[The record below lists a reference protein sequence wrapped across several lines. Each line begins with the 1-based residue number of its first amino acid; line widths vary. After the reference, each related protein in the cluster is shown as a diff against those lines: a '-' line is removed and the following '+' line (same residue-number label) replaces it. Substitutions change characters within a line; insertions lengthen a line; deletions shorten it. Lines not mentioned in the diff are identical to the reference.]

1 MGITLTLAW
10 MGSWPFLPEV
20 WYLLTT
26 FSLLRK
32 RIVRR
37 GNGDHTHPCIEGKWA
52 TSTRGML
59 FINQFNFVAEVWYL
73 LTIFTLVRKKHRT
86 GGKKGDHIPPPTE
99 GKWATSAKNMK
110 LTTFTLVRKTSYGG
124 EMGNHIPLIQRGNGP
139 LLSEMWYL
147 LTTFNLVRKKH
158 RTEGYHF
165 HPPPEGIWTH
175 SIWK

>member
-1 MGITLTLAW
+1 MGITLTLARR
-10 MGSWPFLPEV
+10 GSWPLLPEV

-86 GGKKGDHIPPPTE
+86 GGKRGPHSPSYGGE
-99 GKWATSAKNMK
+99 VGHFCQNMK

-124 EMGNHIPLIQRGNGP
+124 EMGNHIPLIQRGMDP
-139 LLSEMWYL
+139 
-147 LTTFNLVRKKH
+147 VCQKCDIH
-158 RTEGYHF
+158 
-165 HPPPEGIWTH
+165 
-175 SIWK
+175 